1 MMAAPVP
8 WERQA
13 GDLSKHVSVPSDF
26 RKERNEASLTTSIHP
41 ICLAQTFPSSPFQ
54 RQALRLS
61 HSTTG
66 DEVALNLFDWLPG
79 WLPTHSCLEEVNTA
93 RDAAALQ
100 RMVQQH
106 LSQRH
111 GRWEVV
117 DKGPNPKGARAA
129 RPVPGRRM
137 GRWRKETEYWK
148 AAVFSEQLVLS
159 VAVAEAGRW
168 VGSQQQQQHFRC
180 RCYRASKEE
189 EQASPPTARIG
200 RTIKSTSHQ
209 TLSLNLTAPAGHKPH
224 THLTFI
230 FPNFSPTFKDAGACR
245 MGSS

>member
-93 RDAAALQ
+93 RDAATLQ

-137 GRWRKETEYWK
+137 GRWVCWVSC
-148 AAVFSEQLVLS
+148 AAIFAVRSERRLS
-159 VAVAEAGRW
+159 TGRLQYFP
-168 VGSQQQQQHFRC
+168 SSSFC
-180 RCYRASKEE
+180 
-189 EQASPPTARIG
+189 
-200 RTIKSTSHQ
+200 
-209 TLSLNLTAPAGHKPH
+209 LSLSLRPG
-224 THLTFI
+224 
-230 FPNFSPTFKDAGACR
+230 G
-245 MGSS
+245 G